1 LSKAKEELQNARE
14 NLEIVQ
20 NGITSRYKE
29 LSNTQIRSTIDGMIL
44 AVPIKVGN
52 SVIQANTFN
61 DGTTI
66 ATVADMT
73 NMQFQCNV
81 DETDVGKLHEGMG
94 VKLTIG
100 ALQNVELDAV
110 LEYVSPKATEDN
122 GVVLFEVKAAARI
135 PADVFVRAGYSANAN
150 IVIENREGVLTLPE
164 STVEF
169 DEGKSYVYVL
179 TSSEESEEQTFDKR
193 EITIGLSDG
202 IRVEILSGI
211 TADDKVRGAKEEK
224 K

>member
-1 LSKAKEELQNARE
+1 
-14 NLEIVQ
+14 
-20 NGITSRYKE
+20 
-29 LSNTQIRSTIDGMIL
+29 M
-44 AVPIKVGN
+44 
-52 SVIQANTFN
+52 
-61 DGTTI
+61 
-66 ATVADMT
+66 
-73 NMQFQCNV
+73 
-81 DETDVGKLHEGMG
+81 
-94 VKLTIG
+94 
-100 ALQNVELDAV
+100 
-110 LEYVSPKATEDN
+110 
-122 GVVLFEVKAAARI
+122 VLFEVKAAARI

>member
-1 LSKAKEELQNARE
+1 
-14 NLEIVQ
+14 
-20 NGITSRYKE
+20 
-29 LSNTQIRSTIDGMIL
+29 
-44 AVPIKVGN
+44 
-52 SVIQANTFN
+52 
-61 DGTTI
+61 
-66 ATVADMT
+66 
-73 NMQFQCNV
+73 
-81 DETDVGKLHEGMG
+81 MG

>member
-1 LSKAKEELQNARE
+1 MS
-14 NLEIVQ
+14 
-20 NGITSRYKE
+20 
-29 LSNTQIRSTIDGMIL
+29 
-44 AVPIKVGN
+44 
-52 SVIQANTFN
+52 
-61 DGTTI
+61 
-66 ATVADMT
+66 
-73 NMQFQCNV
+73 NMQFQGNV

>member
-1 LSKAKEELQNARE
+1 
-14 NLEIVQ
+14 
-20 NGITSRYKE
+20 
-29 LSNTQIRSTIDGMIL
+29 M
-44 AVPIKVGN
+44 
-52 SVIQANTFN
+52 
-61 DGTTI
+61 
-66 ATVADMT
+66 
-73 NMQFQCNV
+73 
-81 DETDVGKLHEGMG
+81 
-94 VKLTIG
+94 
-100 ALQNVELDAV
+100 
-110 LEYVSPKATEDN
+110 
-122 GVVLFEVKAAARI
+122 
-135 PADVFVRAGYSANAN
+135 RAGYSANAN